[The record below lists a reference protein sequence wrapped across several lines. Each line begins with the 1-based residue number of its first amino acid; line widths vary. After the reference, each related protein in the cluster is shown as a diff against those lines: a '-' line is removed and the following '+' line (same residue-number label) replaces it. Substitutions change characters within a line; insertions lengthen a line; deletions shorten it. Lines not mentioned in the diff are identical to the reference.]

1 MLKKTVLCV
10 AGVVFGLAA
19 QGAEAAARTDG
30 EVWNEGVSH
39 YRAGDATNALD
50 TLRPLLLS
58 KTHGARAAEV
68 VAKLAYDKARAPGAS
83 DPVKDLEEAAAAAQI
98 ALRANP
104 GDARL
109 NRNFTRA
116 VDGLPELRE
125 TARINAVLQA
135 AQGKDPAALLR
146 DAVHDVRGILVDAVT
161 CRTNAAPVV
170 VATADALAAR
180 AEKAADA
187 WLPVKEAICRAVTNE
202 EQAATIAL
210 QVDRA
215 RAKTEKAATALGDL
229 SDDAYALVADAE
241 HDFTR
246 FMKLTIAPPEAMQE
260 DLQSQT
266 NACLNAEAVYGRAWQ
281 PDALDFTRAFRA
293 RFPAWAKAYEQQA
306 QADTN
311 KPPFTAEA
319 QAKVSALSTEL
330 EKVQLAL
337 CEKAAPERQS
347 EALKLIHEILEL
359 LPNQGGGGQGQSRR
373 NPNQKNQDNQN
384 QDNQNQ
390 PQNQPDRQ
398 NQQQDQSP
406 SDQRQEENPEQRE
419 DEPREGEDDKEPPP
433 EDREVEAVLRKAQ
446 ERSDE
451 HEAEKRARMRKAP
464 LPPNARDW

>member
-1 MLKKTVLCV
+1 MFEKIVLC
-10 AGVVFGLAA
+10 ALSIALGLLVR
-19 QGAEAAARTDG
+19 GAETAARTDG
-30 EVWNEGVSH
+30 EVWNEGVTH
-39 YRAGDATNALD
+39 YRAGDVTNALRV
-50 TLRPLLLS
+50 LRPLMLS

-68 VAKLAYDKARAPGAS
+68 VAKLAYDKARAGEARNPI
-83 DPVKDLEEAAAAAQI
+83 KDLEEAAAAAQI
-98 ALRANP
+98 ALRAAP

-146 DAVHDVRGILVDAVT
+146 GAARDVRGILVDAGT
-161 CRTNAAPVV
+161 YRTNAAPVV
-170 VATADALAAR
+170 VALADALAAR

-187 WLPVKEAICRAVTNE
+187 WIPVKEAICQAVTNQ

-210 QVDRA
+210 QVDQA
-215 RAKTEKAATALGDL
+215 RAKTEKAARALGDL
-229 SDDAYALVADAE
+229 SEDAYALIADAE

-260 DLQSQT
+260 DFEAQT
-266 NACLNAEAVYGRAWQ
+266 NAYRKAEMINGRAWQ
-281 PDALDFTRAFRA
+281 TDALDFTRAFRA

-330 EKVQLAL
+330 EKMQLAL
-337 CEKAAPERQS
+337 CEKGAAEQEL
-347 EALKLIHEILEL
+347 EAMKLIREILEL
-359 LPNQGGGGQGQSRR
+359 LPNQGGGGQGQ
-373 NPNQKNQDNQN
+373 QQQNQN
-384 QDNQNQ
+384 QNQQKNEPNKDKSKQ
-390 PQNQPDRQ
+390 DPQNQQD
-398 NQQQDQSP
+398 QQQDQSP
-406 SDQRQEENPEQRE
+406 DQRQEENPQEEE
-419 DEPREGEDDKEPPP
+419 DESQDGEETKEEP
-433 EDREVEAVLRKAQ
+433 EDREVDSVLRKAQ

-451 HEAEKRARMRKAP
+451 HEADKRARMRKAP
-464 LPPNARDW
+464 LPPNTRDW

>member
-1 MLKKTVLCV
+1 MLRRVIFCV
-10 AGVVFGLAA
+10 VGAAFGLLAR
-19 QGAEAAARTDG
+19 GAETATRTDG
-30 EVWNEGVSH
+30 EVWNEGVSF
-39 YRAGDATNALD
+39 YRAGDATNALAV
-50 TLRPLLLS
+50 LRPLLLS

-68 VAKLAYDKARAPGAS
+68 VAKLAYDKARAGDAG

-98 ALRANP
+98 ALRAAP

-146 DAVHDVRGILVDAVT
+146 GAAQDVRGILADAGT
-161 CRTNAAPVV
+161 YRTNAAPVV
-170 VATADALAAR
+170 VALADALAAR

-187 WLPVKEAICRAVTNE
+187 WIPVKEAICQAVTNQ

-210 QVDRA
+210 QVDQA

-260 DLQSQT
+260 AFEAQT
-266 NACLNAEAVYGRAWQ
+266 NAYRKAEMINGRAWQ
-281 PDALDFTRAFRA
+281 TDALDFTRAFRA

-330 EKVQLAL
+330 EKTQLAL
-337 CEKAAPERQS
+337 CENAAPEQ
-347 EALKLIHEILEL
+347 ELAALKLIREILEL
-359 LPNQGGGGQGQSRR
+359 LPNQGGGGQGQ
-373 NPNQKNQDNQN
+373 QQNQN
-384 QDNQNQ
+384 QNQKQNEPNKDKSKPDQ
-390 PQNQPDRQ
+390 QNQPD
-398 NQQQDQSP
+398 QQQDPSP
-406 SDQRQEENPEQRE
+406 DQQQDENPQAEE
-419 DEPREGEDDKEPPP
+419 DESQDGEEAKEEP
-433 EDREVEAVLRKAQ
+433 EDREVDSVLRKAQ

-451 HEAEKRARMRKAP
+451 HEAEKRTRMRKAP